1 MTKILKCHG
10 CGSVKETDKNPKR
23 FVCNNCGAV
32 QDVPITGAG
41 TFEAPLTCLFP
52 TGFEWT
58 LPSGKVV
65 DPSGKVMYKDAE
77 GNQMTKIEFIDT
89 FGCDPDIM
97 LRKMREM
104 GVKGVKGYKNL
115 STLGKLKV

>member
-1 MTKILKCHG
+1 MKVLKCHG
-10 CGSVKETDKNPKR
+10 CGSVKETDKNPKE
-23 FVCNNCGAV
+23 FVCKNCGAKN
-32 QDVPITGAG
+32 DVPDGNG
-41 TFEAPLTCLFP
+41 TFERPLDCLP
-52 TGFEWT
+52 PKGFEWA
-58 LPSGKVV
+58 LPTGKLT
-65 DPSGKVMYKDAE
+65 DPA
-77 GNQMTKIEFIDT
+77 GNVIYRTAQGNDMSKADFIEF

>member
-1 MTKILKCHG
+1 MTKTLKCHG
-10 CGSVKETDKNPKR
+10 CGSVKETNKNPKE
-23 FVCNNCGAV
+23 FVCKNCGAV
-32 QDVPITGAG
+32 NMVPEGDG
-41 TFEAPLTCLFP
+41 TSLAPLGCTP
-52 TGFEWT
+52 PKGFEWT
-58 LPSGKVV
+58 LPSGKQT
-65 DPSGKVMYKDAE
+65 DPSGKTIYVTAQGSMMSK
-77 GNQMTKIEFIDT
+77 KEFIET